1 MDNRKFLIMKCTALH
16 DQHETDY
23 DRTPIKF
30 VDDYRDYIF
39 RFVRPGEID
48 GFSGNRSGYEVYSIN
63 TETGWIARTLT
74 VSAVDEIVRTFKSDY
89 LAARE
94 REENVEDDE

>member
-1 MDNRKFLIMKCTALH
+1 MENRKFLIMKCTALN
-16 DQHETDY
+16 DPHETDY
-23 DRTPIKF
+23 HRVPIKV

-39 RFVRPGEID
+39 KFVRPGEVD
-48 GFSGNRSGYEVYSIN
+48 RSSGKRIGYEIYSIN
-63 TETGWIARTLT
+63 SETGWMGRTLP

-94 REENVEDDE
+94 AEESTEVDE